1 MVDTVTAYKDS
12 RDILHDTLA
21 EAEAADRYYT
31 ADDLFAT
38 HLDPTRDNIQFAT
51 LDELILMRPQLE
63 AIFAALDP

>member
-12 RDILHDTLA
+12 RDVLWETEE

-31 ADDLFAT
+31 ADDLLQA
-38 HLDPTRDNIQFAT
+38 LMDPTRNDVQIAT
-51 LDELILMRPQLE
+51 LDELIAIRADLE